1 MSITRRT
8 FLQAGAAAGLAAALP
23 AFGQSTP
30 QAAGLFPAKP
40 NFRNTPSVSVMLSG
54 GSITRN
60 ERFVPEVAAAQRQ
73 HFAGRQR
80 MLLILHASL
89 PDDRDRMEQR
99 LQGMFAAEGFE
110 AYSIHHLSDSDARR
124 RIQSAE
130 AIFIGGGETFLL
142 LRTLLET
149 RQLRPL
155 REAILSGV
163 PMHGTSAGANIAGP
177 HIGCTN
183 DFPVVDVPSRAA
195 LGVFPAVIN
204 PHHPRSDEPDYAGR
218 AHKLRAYLRANP
230 GETVLGL
237 GNAAAVRLQ
246 GGRVDLSVQSA
257 FIYQGTSSRELA
269 AGTVEELSALVRHR
283 AAPR

>member
-8 FLQAGAAAGLAAALP
+8 FLQTGAAAGLAAALP

-30 QAAGLFPAKP
+30 QAAGLFPPKP
-40 NFRNTPSVSVMLSG
+40 NFHNTPSVSIMLSG
-54 GSITRN
+54 GSITQN
-60 ERFVPEVAAAQRQ
+60 ERFLPEVAAAQQ
-73 HFAGRQR
+73 HHFAGRKR
-80 MLLILHASL
+80 ILLILHASL
-89 PDDRDRMEQR
+89 PEDRDRMEQR

-110 AYSIHHLSDSDARR
+110 AYSIHHLSDNDARR

-155 REAILSGV
+155 RDALLSGV

-183 DFPVVDVPSRAA
+183 DFPVVDVPSRTA

-204 PHHPRSDEPDYAGR
+204 PHHPRADHADFGGR
-218 AHKLRAYLRANP
+218 AHKIRTYLRANP

-237 GNAAAVRLQ
+237 GNAAVVRLQ
-246 GGRVDLSVQSA
+246 GGRVDLSLQPA

-269 AGTVEELSALVRHR
+269 SGEVAELSALVRAR
-283 AAPR
+283 ASSR

>member
-1 MSITRRT
+1 MPITRRT
-8 FLQAGAAAGLAAALP
+8 FLKTGAAAGLAAALP
-23 AFGQSTP
+23 AFGQETP
-30 QAAGLFPAKP
+30 QAAGLFPPKP
-40 NFRNTPSVSVMLSG
+40 NFHTTSGVSVMLSG

-60 ERFVPEVAAAQRQ
+60 ELFLPEVAAVQRR
-73 HFAGRQR
+73 HFAGRKR
-80 MLLILHASL
+80 ILLILHASL

-99 LQGMFAAEGFE
+99 LQGMFAADGFE
-110 AYSIHHLSDSDARR
+110 AYSLHHLSENGARR

-149 RQLRPL
+149 RQFRLLRD
-155 REAILSGV
+155 AILSGV

-218 AHKLRAYLRANP
+218 VHKLRTYLRANP

-237 GNAAAVRLQ
+237 GNGAVVRLQ
-246 GGRVDLSVQSA
+246 GGRVDLNVQSG
-257 FIYQGTSSRELA
+257 FIYQGSSHRELA
-269 AGTVEELSALVRHR
+269 AGEVTELSALVRRR
-283 AAPR
+283 AASR